1 MHFESVVNGKYILYI
16 FYLFIWYW
24 KSSVEN
30 SFQLLDFEQQYS
42 LNRKIND
49 FKIPAERLFKINV
62 VIYCENT
69 FIKENKLSLF

>member
-1 MHFESVVNGKYILYI
+1 MHFESDVNGKLTFI
-16 FYLFIWYW
+16 YLFIWYW
-24 KSSVEN
+24 KSLVEN
-30 SFQLLDFEQQYS
+30 SFQLSDFEQQYS

-49 FKIPAERLFKINV
+49 FKIPAERLFKVNV